1 MVASAAA
8 ECHLQHVDANA
19 AANMAGLDLER
30 GLQEIGRFL
39 LKIRELN
46 ELELV
51 IAVEGLDGIRNLALA
66 EKNRIK

>member
-19 AANMAGLDLER
+19 AANMAGLELER

-39 LKIRELN
+39 LKIREIN

-51 IAVEGLDGIRNLALA
+51 IAIEGPNGTRNLSLA
-66 EKNRIK
+66 EKKQN

>member
-39 LKIRELN
+39 LKIRELD

-66 EKNRIK
+66 EKKQN

>member
-1 MVASAAA
+1 M
-8 ECHLQHVDANA
+8 DANA

-66 EKNRIK
+66 EKKQN